1 MAVPHQKKHTMK
13 KYYVTIQMQAII
25 VTDEN
30 LDDVISDLSFGNI
43 DVENEEVISYTI
55 DDVK

>member
-1 MAVPHQKKHTMK
+1 MK